1 MGTYN
6 PVIVLIVNIFRVLLI
21 KKVMDVFLSVDDIEK
36 KSLKIGMGIYCVLT
50 TVMYSIFQVSVV
62 YEVCNCL
69 GITGL
74 TCFYQEIWKK
84 RLWVSLVL
92 FSLDM
97 ANSLIVFFVFG
108 DLAKFQ
114 QPAIQVLLL
123 LICTTL
129 INHISNSSD
138 RMNLASEGK
147 EMAFDR
153 KQTLLLL
160 VIPTMSV
167 IILSV
172 LMIGELEKMLAI
184 LICGCMLIIN
194 ISVFYLYNILIENY
208 MNLRDSDIY
217 KQQTYAYQNQIEVI
231 MESQNRVRALKHDMK
246 NHILAL
252 QALVQK
258 NELRETNEYLDSM
271 QNFMNNPQEYVKT
284 GNDTIDSLLNYKI
297 QKAKEVLNVVDV
309 KINIP
314 ENLSLRSFDLNV
326 VLGNLLDNAI
336 DASGETEDKQM
347 KISIRLDKGI
357 LFLNICNSC
366 QGIADGKR
374 FFLETTKVDKLNHG
388 VGLKNVRRIVEKYHG
403 DMEFICENGVM
414 EADIMMYVKEM

>member
-1 MGTYN
+1 MVTYN
-6 PVIVLIVNIFRVLLI
+6 WVIVLIVNILRVLLI

-36 KSLKIGMGIYCVLT
+36 KSLKIGMGIYCVLN
-50 TVMYSIFQVSVV
+50 TVIYCIFQISVI
-62 YEVCNCL
+62 YEICNCL
-69 GITGL
+69 GIIGL

-108 DLAKFQ
+108 DLAQFQ
-114 QPAIQVLLL
+114 QTAIQALLL
-123 LICTTL
+123 LICTNI
-129 INHISNSSD
+129 INHISNSTD
-138 RMNLASEGK
+138 KLNFASEGK

-160 VIPTMSV
+160 VIPAMSV
-167 IILSV
+167 IMLSV
-172 LMIGELEKMLAI
+172 LMLGELEKIFAI

-208 MNLRDSDIY
+208 MNLRDNDIY

-231 MESQNRVRALKHDMK
+231 MESQNRVRALKHDMR

-258 NELRETNEYLDSM
+258 NELRGTDEYLDSM
-271 QNFMNNPQEYVKT
+271 QKFMNNPQEYVKT

-297 QKAKEVLNVVDV
+297 QKANEVLNEVDA

-314 ENLSLRSFDLNV
+314 ENLNLRSFDLNV

-336 DASGETEDKQM
+336 DASMQTEDKQM
-347 KISIRLDKGI
+347 KISIRLDKGV
-357 LFLNICNSC
+357 LFLNIRNSC

-374 FFLETTKVDKLNHG
+374 IFLETTKVDKMNHG
-388 VGLKNVRRIVEKYHG
+388 IGLKNVRRIVEKYHG
-403 DMEFICENGVM
+403 DMEFICENGSM
-414 EADIMMYVKEM
+414 ETDIMMYIKEM